1 MRVLCCCLIVWLL
14 HLPATGAQAQVL
26 PCSSD
31 SVMGASLLSY
41 LQDVAAGPDSVSAA
55 WRARLRIPMLSIGD
69 VQYVATDSMCLAAA
83 DAVSREIGIVP
94 PQGRSVVLIR
104 LGGEAWAV
112 WDSTLRAGHFS
123 EFLVFDAA
131 FQQLKAR
138 VAF

>member
-1 MRVLCCCLIVWLL
+1 MRVLRCCLIFWLL
-14 HLPATGAQAQVL
+14 HLPATGAHGQVL
-26 PCSSD
+26 ACSSD
-31 SVMGASLLSY
+31 TMMRANLLTY
-41 LQDVAAGPDSVSAA
+41 LQDVAAGSDSVSAA
-55 WRARLRIPMLSIGD
+55 WRSKLSIPVLSVGD
-69 VQYVATDSMCLAAA
+69 VQSVATDSMCMAAA

-94 PQGRSVVLIR
+94 PQGRAVVLIR

-131 FQQLKAR
+131 FQRLKAR